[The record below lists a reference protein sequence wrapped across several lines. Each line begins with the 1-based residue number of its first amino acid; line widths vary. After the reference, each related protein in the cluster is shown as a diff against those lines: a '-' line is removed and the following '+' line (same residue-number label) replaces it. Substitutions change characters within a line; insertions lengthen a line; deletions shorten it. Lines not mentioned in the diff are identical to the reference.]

1 MNRRPMILVSAAVIG
16 VMLVASVWAYASLP
30 ADAQV
35 PIHWGPDGQPDGY
48 AGKAIG
54 LFLLPAIAAAVA
66 AVFWVLPRIEP
77 RRANLERSGKAYAAT
92 WIGVMLLLGGLHL
105 LAISVAMGADLD
117 LTRIVLMGTG
127 ALFIVI
133 GNYLP
138 KVRSNFLMGIR
149 TPWTLTSDRSWA
161 RTHRLGGRLFVLEGL
176 ILVVAGLLG
185 IGGPVQV
192 GLIIA
197 GVAII
202 VGVAFVYSYIV
213 WRDDP
218 ERRTT

>member
-1 MNRRPMILVSAAVIG
+1 MNLRPMILVSAAVVA

-30 ADAQV
+30 ADAEV
-35 PIHWGPDGQPDGY
+35 PIHWGPDGRPDDY

-54 LFLLPAIAAAVA
+54 LFLLPGIAAAVA
-66 AVFWVLPRIEP
+66 LFLAIIPRIEP
-77 RRANLERSGKAYAAT
+77 RRANLERSSKAYTAI

-105 LAISVAMGADLD
+105 LAVSVAMGAELD
-117 LTRIVLMGTG
+117 LTRIVLVGTG
-127 ALFIVI
+127 ALFMVI

-138 KVRSNFLMGIR
+138 KVRPNFMLGIR
-149 TPWTLTSDRSWA
+149 TPWTLTSDRSWT
-161 RTHRLGGRLFVLEGL
+161 RTHRLGGRLFVLEGV

-185 IGGPVQV
+185 IGGAVQV

-197 GVAII
+197 GVAVI
-202 VGVAFVYSYIV
+202 VGLAFAYSYVV

>member
-48 AGKAIG
+48 AGKTIG

-66 AVFWVLPRIEP
+66 VVFWVLPRIEP

>member
-1 MNRRPMILVSAAVIG
+1 MNRRPMILVSALVIG

-35 PIHWGPDGQPDGY
+35 PIHWGPDGQADGY
-48 AGKAIG
+48 AGKAVG
-54 LFLLPAIAAAVA
+54 LFLLPAIAVLAAA
-66 AVFWVLPRIEP
+66 MFWILPRIEP
-77 RRANLERSGKAYAAT
+77 RRANLERSGKAYAAI

-105 LAISVAMGADLD
+105 LAVSVAMGAEFD
-117 LTRIVLMGTG
+117 LTRIVLIGTG
-127 ALFIVI
+127 VLFVVI

-138 KVRSNFLMGIR
+138 KVRSNFLVGIR
-149 TPWTLTSDRSWA
+149 TPWTLTSDRSWTK
-161 RTHRLGGRLFVLEGL
+161 THRLGGRLFVLEGL

-185 IGGPVQV
+185 IGGAVQV
-192 GLIIA
+192 GVIIA

-202 VGVAFVYSYIV
+202 VGVAFVYSYVV

>member
-1 MNRRPMILVSAAVIG
+1 
-16 VMLVASVWAYASLP
+16 
-30 ADAQV
+30 
-35 PIHWGPDGQPDGY
+35 
-48 AGKAIG
+48 
-54 LFLLPAIAAAVA
+54 
-66 AVFWVLPRIEP
+66 
-77 RRANLERSGKAYAAT
+77 
-92 WIGVMLLLGGLHL
+92 MLLLGGLHL

>member
-1 MNRRPMILVSAAVIG
+1 
-16 VMLVASVWAYASLP
+16 
-30 ADAQV
+30 
-35 PIHWGPDGQPDGY
+35 
-48 AGKAIG
+48 
-54 LFLLPAIAAAVA
+54 
-66 AVFWVLPRIEP
+66 
-77 RRANLERSGKAYAAT
+77 
-92 WIGVMLLLGGLHL
+92 
-105 LAISVAMGADLD
+105 
-117 LTRIVLMGTG
+117 
-127 ALFIVI
+127 
-133 GNYLP
+133 
-138 KVRSNFLMGIR
+138 MGIR